1 MNIVILAAGQGKR
14 MKSALPKVLQTL
26 AGKPLLQHVL
36 TTALSLQGKQA
47 KNGPVVVVG
56 HGAADVKTFLASASK
71 EDTNFGKVVTALQA
85 EQKGTGH
92 ALLQALPKLDVQEP
106 TLVLYGDVPLTT
118 KKTLSKLAK
127 LADGVRGGN
136 CALALLTQNLS
147 NPTGYGR
154 ILRDADGSVKAIVE
168 EKDATLTQK
177 AIQEINTGI
186 MVLPTNSLKKWLKAL
201 RASNAQGEYY
211 LTDVI
216 AMAVKDGVPI
226 RTTQADDEF
235 ETVGVNSRDQLAA
248 LERAHQLNIAN
259 QLMDAGVSLADPA
272 RIDVRG
278 TLECGTD
285 VSIDVGCIFEGCV
298 TLDAGTKIGP
308 FCVIRNSVIGKGVS
322 IHAFSHVDGAK
333 VGSQSIIGPYARLRP
348 GADLS
353 NDVHIGNFVEVK
365 NSKIAANSKANHLAY
380 VGDSIVGSRV
390 NIGAGTITCNYDGVN
405 KHQTIIEDDVF
416 IGSDTQLVAP
426 VRVGRGATLGAGTT
440 LTKDAPANLLT
451 ISRVRQVSLRWQR
464 PVKQENKSVLKKVS
478 AKKVPV
484 KKVVAKKSAPKKTVA
499 KKVAKKV
506 VKTPAKDKK

>member
-36 TTALSLQGKQA
+36 TTALFLQGKQA
-47 KNGPVVVVG
+47 KTGPIVVVG
-56 HGAADVKTFLASASK
+56 HGAADVKEFIANASQ
-71 EDTNFGKVVTALQA
+71 EDPSFGKVATVLQA

-92 ALLQALPKLDVQEP
+92 ALLQALSKLDVQEP
-106 TLVLYGDVPLTT
+106 TLVLYGDVPLTS
-118 KKTLSKLAK
+118 KKTLAKLAK
-127 LADGVRGGN
+127 LADGVRGQDS
-136 CALALLTQNLS
+136 ALALLTQDLT

-154 ILRDADGSVKAIVE
+154 IVRDADGSVREIVE
-168 EKDATLTQK
+168 EKDATPAQK
-177 AIQEINTGI
+177 AIKEINTGI
-186 MVLPTNSLKKWLKAL
+186 MVLPTNALKRWLKAL
-201 RASNAQGEYY
+201 RSSNSQGEYY

-226 RTTQADDEF
+226 RTTQADYEF
-235 ETVGVNSRDQLAA
+235 ETIGVNSRDQLAS
-248 LERAHQLNIAN
+248 LERTHQLNIAN

-278 TLECGTD
+278 TLECGAD
-285 VSIDVGCIFEGCV
+285 VFIDVGCVFEGCV
-298 TLDAGTKIGP
+298 TLAVGTKIGP
-308 FCVIRNSVIGKGVS
+308 YCVIRNSVIGKNVS
-322 IHAFSHVDGAK
+322 INAFSHLDGAK
-333 VGSQSIIGPYARLRP
+333 VGNHSVVGPYARLRP
-348 GADLS
+348 GADLA

-405 KHQTIIEDDVF
+405 KHQTIIEDDAF

-440 LTKDAPANLLT
+440 LTKDAPPNQLT
-451 ISRVRQVSLRWQR
+451 VSRAKQISIPWQR
-464 PVKQENKSVLKKVS
+464 PVKQEKKVAS
-478 AKKVPV
+478 KKTAT
-484 KKVVAKKSAPKKTVA
+484 KKAVAKKAAKGKK
-499 KKVAKKV
+499 
-506 VKTPAKDKK
+506 

>member
-1 MNIVILAAGQGKR
+1 

-36 TTALSLQGKQA
+36 STAISIQGKASKQ
-47 KNGPVVVVG
+47 GPIVVLG
-56 HGAADVKTFLASASK
+56 HGAADVKEFLANVSK
-71 EDTNFGKVVTALQA
+71 IDPTFSKVSTALQA

-92 ALLQALPKLDVQEP
+92 ALLQALPKLDLQEP
-106 TLVLYGDVPLTT
+106 TLVLYGDVPLTS
-118 KKTLSKLAK
+118 KKTLSKLTK
-127 LADGVRGGN
+127 LADGVRGKD

-147 NPTGYGR
+147 NPSGYGR
-154 ILRDADGSVKAIVE
+154 IVRDANGSVQEIVE
-168 EKDATLTQK
+168 EKDATLVQK
-177 AIQEINTGI
+177 TIKEINTGI
-186 MVLPTNSLKKWLKAL
+186 MVLPSNSLQKWLKAL
-201 RASNAQGEYY
+201 RSSNAQGEYY

-216 AMAVKDGVPI
+216 AMAVRDGVPI

-235 ETVGVNSRDQLAA
+235 EIVGVNSRDQLAA
-248 LERAHQLNIAN
+248 LERLHQLNIAN

-278 TLECGTD
+278 SLECGSD
-285 VSIDVGCIFEGCV
+285 VLIDVGCVFEGSV
-298 TLDAGTKIGP
+298 TVASGTKIGP
-308 FCVIRNSVIGKGVS
+308 YCVIRNSVIGKGVV
-322 IHAFSHVDGAK
+322 IHAYSHIDGAK
-333 VGSQSIIGPYARLRP
+333 VGQQSIIGPYARLRP
-348 GADLS
+348 GADLA

-440 LTKDAPANLLT
+440 LTKDAPPNQLT
-451 ISRVRQVSLRWQR
+451 VSRVKQISLQWQR
-464 PVKQENKSVLKKVS
+464 PVKKEKKL
-478 AKKVPV
+478 A
-484 KKVVAKKSAPKKTVA
+484 A
-499 KKVAKKV
+499 KKVAKKKV
-506 VKTPAKDKK
+506 SPQKSAPKSVKGKK

>member
-36 TTALSLQGKQA
+36 NTALSIQGKASKQ
-47 KNGPVVVVG
+47 GPIVVVG
-56 HGAADVKTFLASASK
+56 HGAADVKEFLANVSK
-71 EDTNFGKVVTALQA
+71 VDPIFSKVSTVLQA

-92 ALLQALPKLDVQEP
+92 ALLQALPKLDLQEP
-106 TLVLYGDVPLTT
+106 TLVLYGDVPLTS

-127 LADGVRGGN
+127 LADGARGKD

-147 NPTGYGR
+147 NPSGYGR
-154 ILRDADGSVKAIVE
+154 IVRDADDSVQEIVE
-168 EKDATLTQK
+168 EKDATLVQK
-177 AIQEINTGI
+177 AIKEINTGI
-186 MVLPTNSLKKWLKAL
+186 MVLPSNSLKKWLKAL
-201 RASNAQGEYY
+201 SSSNAQGEYY

-235 ETVGVNSRDQLAA
+235 EIIGVNSRDQLAV
-248 LERAHQLNIAN
+248 LERLHQLNIAN
-259 QLMDAGVSLADPA
+259 QLMEVGVSLADPA

-278 TLECGTD
+278 SLECGTD
-285 VSIDVGCIFEGCV
+285 VLIDVGCVFEGSV
-298 TLDAGTKIGP
+298 TVASGTKIGP
-308 FCVIRNSVIGKGVS
+308 YCVIRNSVIGKDVV
-322 IHAFSHVDGAK
+322 IHAYSHIDGAK
-333 VGSQSIIGPYARLRP
+333 VGQQSIIGPYARLRP
-348 GADLS
+348 GADLA

-380 VGDSIVGSRV
+380 IGDSIVGSRV

-440 LTKDAPANLLT
+440 LTKDAPPNQLT
-451 ISRVRQVSLRWQR
+451 VSRAKQISLQWQR
-464 PVKQENKSVLKKVS
+464 PVKKEKKL
-478 AKKVPV
+478 AV
-484 KKVVAKKSAPKKTVA
+484 KKVIKKKVLSRKSAPKSVKG
-499 KKVAKKV
+499 KK
-506 VKTPAKDKK
+506 

>member
-36 TTALSLQGKQA
+36 TTALFLQGKQA
-47 KNGPVVVVG
+47 KTGPIVVVG
-56 HGAADVKTFLASASK
+56 HGAADVKEFIANASQ
-71 EDTNFGKVVTALQA
+71 EDPSFGKVATVLQA

-92 ALLQALPKLDVQEP
+92 ALLQALPKIDVQEP
-106 TLVLYGDVPLTT
+106 TLVLYGDVPLTS
-118 KKTLSKLAK
+118 KKTLAKLAK
-127 LADGVRGGN
+127 LADGVRGQDS
-136 CALALLTQNLS
+136 ALALLTQDLT

-154 ILRDADGSVKAIVE
+154 IVRDAEGSVREIVE
-168 EKDATLTQK
+168 EKDATPAQK
-177 AIQEINTGI
+177 AIKEINTGI
-186 MVLPTNSLKKWLKAL
+186 MVLPTNALKRWLKAL
-201 RASNAQGEYY
+201 RSSNAQGEYY

-226 RTTQADDEF
+226 RTTQADYEF
-235 ETVGVNSRDQLAA
+235 ETIGVNSRDQLAS
-248 LERAHQLNIAN
+248 LERTHQLNIAN

-278 TLECGTD
+278 TLECGAD
-285 VSIDVGCIFEGCV
+285 VFIDVGCVFEGCV
-298 TLDAGTKIGP
+298 TLAVGTKIGP
-308 FCVIRNSVIGKGVS
+308 YCVIRNSVIGKNVS
-322 IHAFSHVDGAK
+322 INAFSHLDGAK
-333 VGSQSIIGPYARLRP
+333 VGNHSVVGPYARLRP
-348 GADLS
+348 GADLA

-405 KHQTIIEDDVF
+405 KHQTIIEDDAF

-440 LTKDAPANLLT
+440 LTKDAPPNQLT
-451 ISRVRQVSLRWQR
+451 VSRAKQISIPWQR
-464 PVKQENKSVLKKVS
+464 PVKQEKKVAS
-478 AKKVPV
+478 KKTAT
-484 KKVVAKKSAPKKTVA
+484 KKAVAKKAAKGKK
-499 KKVAKKV
+499 
-506 VKTPAKDKK
+506 

>member
-1 MNIVILAAGQGKR
+1 

-36 TTALSLQGKQA
+36 NTALSIQGKGSKQ
-47 KNGPVVVVG
+47 GPIVVVG
-56 HGAADVKTFLASASK
+56 HGAADVKEFLANVSK
-71 EDTNFGKVVTALQA
+71 ADPAFGKVSTALQA

-92 ALLQALPKLDVQEP
+92 ALLQALPKLDPQEP
-106 TLVLYGDVPLTT
+106 TLVLYGDVPLTS
-118 KKTLSKLAK
+118 KKTLSKLVK
-127 LADGVRGGN
+127 LADGVRGKD

-147 NPTGYGR
+147 NPSGYGR
-154 ILRDADGSVKAIVE
+154 IVRDADGSVQGIVE
-168 EKDATLTQK
+168 EKDASLIQK
-177 AIQEINTGI
+177 AIKEINTGI
-186 MVLPTNSLKKWLKAL
+186 MVLPTGSLKKWLKAL
-201 RASNAQGEYY
+201 RSSNAQGEYY

-235 ETVGVNSRDQLAA
+235 EIVGVNSRDQLAA
-248 LERAHQLNIAN
+248 LERVHQHNIAN

-278 TLECGTD
+278 SLECGTD
-285 VSIDVGCIFEGCV
+285 VSIDVGCIFEGVV
-298 TLDAGTKIGP
+298 TVAAGTKIGP
-308 FCVIRNSVIGKGVS
+308 YCVIRNSVIGKGVT
-322 IHAFSHVDGAK
+322 IHAYSHIDGAK
-333 VGSQSIIGPYARLRP
+333 VGQQSIIGPYARLRP
-348 GADLS
+348 GADLA

-440 LTKDAPANLLT
+440 LTKDAPPNQLT
-451 ISRVRQVSLRWQR
+451 VSRAKQISLQWQR
-464 PVKQENKSVLKKVS
+464 PVKKEKKIT
-478 AKKVPV
+478 
-484 KKVVAKKSAPKKTVA
+484 AKKSAPKSA
-499 KKVAKKV
+499 KGKK
-506 VKTPAKDKK
+506 

>member
-1 MNIVILAAGQGKR
+1 

-47 KNGPVVVVG
+47 KTGPIVVVG
-56 HGAADVKTFLASASK
+56 HGAADVKEFLAHASK
-71 EDTNFGKVVTALQA
+71 EDPGFSRVTTALQA

-92 ALLQALPKLDVQEP
+92 ALLQALPKLDAQEP
-106 TLVLYGDVPLTT
+106 TLVLYGDVPLTS
-118 KKTLSKLAK
+118 KKTLAKLAK
-127 LADGVRGGN
+127 LADGVRGQDS
-136 CALALLTQNLS
+136 ALALLTQDLA
-147 NPTGYGR
+147 NPSGYGR
-154 ILRDADGSVKAIVE
+154 IIRDADGLVQAIVE
-168 EKDATLTQK
+168 EKDASPIQK
-177 AIQEINTGI
+177 AIKEINTGI
-186 MVLPTNSLKKWLKAL
+186 MVLPTSALKKWLKAL
-201 RASNAQGEYY
+201 SSSNSQGEYY

-216 AMAVKDGVPI
+216 AMAVEAGVPI

-235 ETVGVNSRDQLAA
+235 ETIGVNSRDQLAS
-248 LERAHQLNIAN
+248 LERTHQLNIAN

-285 VSIDVGCIFEGCV
+285 VFIDVGCVFEGCV
-298 TLDAGTKIGP
+298 TLAAGTKVGP
-308 FCVIRNSVIGKGVS
+308 YCIIRNSVIGKGVS
-322 IHAFSHVDGAK
+322 INAFSHIEGAK
-333 VGSQSIIGPYARLRP
+333 VGNNSLIGPYARLRP
-348 GADLS
+348 GADLA

-440 LTKDAPANLLT
+440 LTKDAPPNQLT
-451 ISRVRQVSLRWQR
+451 VSRAKQVSLVWQR
-464 PVKQENKSVLKKVS
+464 PVKQE
-478 AKKVPV
+478 
-484 KKVVAKKSAPKKTVA
+484 
-499 KKVAKKV
+499 KKVAAKNTVTKKAV
-506 VKTPAKDKK
+506 VKKSVKGKK